1 MSTIYTIPYLTGE
14 ARTLA
19 KADALRNHGKVK
31 GMTWAIEVMND
42 YCRLRVT
49 YSLVTYNSEDLPHYV
64 VRTLFEVL

>member
-1 MSTIYTIPYLTGE
+1 MSTIYTPSDLIRE

-19 KADALRNHGKVK
+19 KADAVRNHGKVK
-31 GMTWAIEVMND
+31 GMTWVIEAMDN

-64 VRTLFEVL
+64 TRTLTEVL